1 VPDGVSLLQDPR
13 FRGDDARSEQGLR
26 DPRFHEDDVVNDS
39 DSGVVVLVSQPVYT
53 SSFPIEIVM
62 SVILQVSNLVKRFG
76 SLTAVND
83 VSFEIRQGSCFGL
96 LGPNGAG
103 KTTTIEMMEGIKAPD
118 AGSILYQGQP
128 LGERFRNEAGIMFQT
143 TALQEHITVAE
154 IMLQFSRFYPHTA
167 DLGELADKFA
177 LHEFL
182 NQDTRKLS
190 GGQKQRLLLAMAQIN
205 RPKILFLDEPTTGL
219 DPQSRR
225 NLWQQVSTIKQQGAT
240 VLLTT
245 HYMEEAYEL
254 CDEIAIMDH
263 GRIIAHD
270 APDALLAAHFDDVVV
285 QLHAADIPREIG
297 EREFQ
302 ATYRD
307 DSAHI
312 VTGDVNKTIERL
324 LHLDIPLDRL
334 RIRARDLE
342 DLFLELTGKELRA

>member
-1 VPDGVSLLQDPR
+1 
-13 FRGDDARSEQGLR
+13 
-26 DPRFHEDDVVNDS
+26 
-39 DSGVVVLVSQPVYT
+39 
-53 SSFPIEIVM
+53 M

-76 SLTAVND
+76 ALTAVDD
-83 VSFEIRQGSCFGL
+83 VSFEIRQGRCFGL

-103 KTTTIEMMEGIKAPD
+103 KTTTIEMLEGIKTPD
-118 AGSILYQGQP
+118 GGTILYQGES
-128 LGERFRNEAGIMFQT
+128 LGPEFRNQAGIMFQT
-143 TALQEHITVAE
+143 TALQEFITVRE
-154 IMLQFSRFYPHTA
+154 IMLQFSRFYPDTHGI
-167 DLGELADKFA
+167 DELAERYQ
-177 LHEFL
+177 LHDFL
-182 NQDTRKLS
+182 HQDTRKLS
-190 GGQKQRLLLAMAQIN
+190 GGQKQRLLLAMALIN
-205 RPKILFLDEPTTGL
+205 KPKVLFLDEPTTGL

-225 NLWQQVSTIKQQGAT
+225 NLWKEVQAIKEQGAT

-285 QLHAADIPREIG
+285 QIHEADIPRALG

-302 ATYRD
+302 ATYRN

-312 VTGDVNKTIERL
+312 VTGDVNHTIERL
-324 LHLDIPLDRL
+324 LAFDVPLDRL

>member
-1 VPDGVSLLQDPR
+1 
-13 FRGDDARSEQGLR
+13 
-26 DPRFHEDDVVNDS
+26 
-39 DSGVVVLVSQPVYT
+39 
-53 SSFPIEIVM
+53 M
-62 SVILQVSNLVKRFG
+62 SAILQVSNLIKSFG
-76 SLTAVND
+76 PIEAVRD
-83 VSFEIRQGSCFGL
+83 VSFEIRRGVCFGL

-103 KTTTIEMMEGIKAPD
+103 KTTTIEMMEGINTPD
-118 AGSILYQGQP
+118 SGTILYQGEA
-128 LGERFRNEAGIMFQT
+128 LGTQFRNEAGIMFQT
-143 TALQEHITVAE
+143 TALQEFITVRE
-154 IMLQFSRFYPHTA
+154 IMLQFSRFYPDTA
-167 DLGELADKFA
+167 SLDELAEQFA

-205 RPKILFLDEPTTGL
+205 KPKILFLDEPTTGL

-225 NLWQQVSTIKQQGAT
+225 NLWQQVQRVKERGAT
-240 VLLTT
+240 ILLTT

-285 QLHAADIPREIG
+285 QIHAADIPREIG
-297 EREFQ
+297 EAEFD
-302 ATYRD
+302 ATYRN

-312 VTGDVNKTIERL
+312 VTGDVNKTIGRL
-324 LHLDIPLDRL
+324 LHLEIPLHRL

>member
-1 VPDGVSLLQDPR
+1 
-13 FRGDDARSEQGLR
+13 
-26 DPRFHEDDVVNDS
+26 
-39 DSGVVVLVSQPVYT
+39 
-53 SSFPIEIVM
+53 M
-62 SVILQVSNLVKRFG
+62 SVILQVSSLVKRFG
-76 SLTAVND
+76 QLTAVND
-83 VSFEIRQGSCFGL
+83 VSFEIREGSCFGL

-103 KTTTIEMMEGIKAPD
+103 KTTTIEMMEGIKIPD
-118 AGSILYQGQP
+118 GGTIRYRGEVLGQQ
-128 LGERFRNEAGIMFQT
+128 FRNEAGIMFQT
-143 TALQEHITVAE
+143 TALQEFITVRE
-154 IMLQFSRFYPHTA
+154 IMVQFSRFYPDTTSI
-167 DLGELADKFA
+167 DELADRYA
-177 LHEFL
+177 LHDFL

-190 GGQKQRLLLAMAQIN
+190 GGQKQRLLLAMALIN
-205 RPKILFLDEPTTGL
+205 KPRILFLDEPTTGL

-225 NLWQQVSTIKQQGAT
+225 NLWRQVQAVREQGAT

-285 QLHAADIPREIG
+285 QIHAADIPRDIG

-302 ATYRD
+302 AIYRND
-307 DSAHI
+307 NAHI
-312 VTGDVNKTIERL
+312 VTGDVNKTIEHLLRL
-324 LHLDIPLDRL
+324 NIPLNRL

>member
-1 VPDGVSLLQDPR
+1 MP
-13 FRGDDARSEQGLR
+13 
-26 DPRFHEDDVVNDS
+26 
-39 DSGVVVLVSQPVYT
+39 
-53 SSFPIEIVM
+53 
-62 SVILQVSNLVKRFG
+62 VILQVSNLVKRFG
-76 SLTAVND
+76 ALIAVND
-83 VSFEIRQGSCFGL
+83 VSFEIHEGSCFGL

-103 KTTTIEMMEGIKAPD
+103 KTTTIEMMEGIKIPD
-118 AGSILYQGQP
+118 AGEILYQGGE
-128 LGERFRNEAGIMFQT
+128 LGQQFRNEAGIMFQT
-143 TALQEHITVAE
+143 TALQEFITVRE
-154 IMLQFSRFYPHTA
+154 IMVQFSRFYPHTTSI
-167 DLGELADKFA
+167 DELADRYE

-190 GGQKQRLLLAMAQIN
+190 GGQKQRLLLAMALIN
-205 RPKILFLDEPTTGL
+205 KPRILFLDEPTTGL

-225 NLWQQVSTIKQQGAT
+225 NLWKQVQEVKEGGAT
-240 VLLTT
+240 ILLTT

-285 QLHAADIPREIG
+285 QIHAADIPCEIG
-297 EREFQ
+297 EREFG
-302 ATYRD
+302 AIYRNGN
-307 DSAHI
+307 AHI
-312 VTGDVNKTIERL
+312 VTGDVNRTIDRL

>member
-1 VPDGVSLLQDPR
+1 
-13 FRGDDARSEQGLR
+13 
-26 DPRFHEDDVVNDS
+26 
-39 DSGVVVLVSQPVYT
+39 
-53 SSFPIEIVM
+53 M
-62 SVILQVSNLVKRFG
+62 SIILQVTGLVKRFA

-83 VSFEIRQGSCFGL
+83 VSFAIREGSCFGL

-103 KTTTIEMMEGIKAPD
+103 KTTTIEMMEGIRQPD
-118 AGSILYQGQP
+118 SGSILYRGEA

-143 TALQEHITVAE
+143 TALQEFITVRE
-154 IMLQFSRFYPHTA
+154 VMRQFSRFYPHSA
-167 DLGELADKFA
+167 SIEELADRYA
-177 LHEFL
+177 LNEFL
-182 NQDTRKLS
+182 DRDTRKLS
-190 GGQKQRLLLAMAQIN
+190 GGQKQRLLLAMAMIN
-205 RPKILFLDEPTTGL
+205 QPRILFLDEPTTGL

-225 NLWQQVSTIKQQGAT
+225 NLWDQVQQVREAGAT
-240 VLLTT
+240 ILLTT

-270 APDALLAAHFDDVVV
+270 APDALLSAHFDDVVV
-285 QLHAADIPREIG
+285 QIHAADIPRDIG

-302 ATYRD
+302 AVYRN

-324 LHLDIPLDRL
+324 LQFDIPLDRL

>member
-1 VPDGVSLLQDPR
+1 
-13 FRGDDARSEQGLR
+13 
-26 DPRFHEDDVVNDS
+26 
-39 DSGVVVLVSQPVYT
+39 
-53 SSFPIEIVM
+53 M
-62 SVILQVSNLVKRFG
+62 SVILQVSNLVKRFD

-83 VSFEIRQGSCFGL
+83 VSFDIREGACFGL

-103 KTTTIEMMEGIKAPD
+103 KTTTIEMMEGIKSPD
-118 AGSILYQGQP
+118 AGTILYQGDA
-128 LGERFRNEAGIMFQT
+128 LGTRFRNEAGIMFQT
-143 TALQEHITVAE
+143 TALQEFITVRE
-154 IMLQFSRFYPHTA
+154 IMVQFSRFYPDVH
-167 DLGELADKFA
+167 DLDDLAGRYQ
-177 LHEFL
+177 LNEFL

-225 NLWQQVSTIKQQGAT
+225 NLWKEVRIIKEQGVT

-285 QLHAADIPREIG
+285 QLHAADIPRDIG
-297 EREFQ
+297 ETEFN
-302 ATYRD
+302 ATYRND
-307 DSAHI
+307 NANI
-312 VTGDVNKTIERL
+312 LTGDVNRTIERL
-324 LHLDIPLDRL
+324 LQLDIPLDRL

>member
-1 VPDGVSLLQDPR
+1 
-13 FRGDDARSEQGLR
+13 
-26 DPRFHEDDVVNDS
+26 
-39 DSGVVVLVSQPVYT
+39 
-53 SSFPIEIVM
+53 M
-62 SVILQVSNLVKRFG
+62 SIILHVKDLVKCFG
-76 SLTAVND
+76 SLSAVD
-83 VSFEIRQGSCFGL
+83 GVSFEIREGSCFGL

-103 KTTTIEMMEGIKAPD
+103 KTTTIEMMEGIRQPD
-118 AGSILYQGQP
+118 GGTIRYRGEA
-128 LGERFRNEAGIMFQT
+128 LGEQFRNEAGIMFQT
-143 TALQEHITVAE
+143 TALQEFITVRE
-154 IMLQFSRFYPHTA
+154 VMRQFSRFYPHSA
-167 DLGELADKFA
+167 GIDDLADRYA

-182 NQDTRKLS
+182 DQDTRKLS

-205 RPKILFLDEPTTGL
+205 QPKILFLDEPTTGL

-225 NLWQQVSTIKQQGAT
+225 NLWNQVQQIREQGAT
-240 VLLTT
+240 ILLTT

-285 QLHAADIPREIG
+285 QIHAADIPRDIG

-302 ATYRD
+302 AVYRN

-312 VTGDVNKTIERL
+312 LTGDVNKTIEHL
-324 LHLDIPLDRL
+324 LHFNIPLNRL

>member
-1 VPDGVSLLQDPR
+1 
-13 FRGDDARSEQGLR
+13 
-26 DPRFHEDDVVNDS
+26 
-39 DSGVVVLVSQPVYT
+39 
-53 SSFPIEIVM
+53 M
-62 SVILQVSNLVKRFG
+62 SIILQVTDLVKRFG
-76 SLTAVND
+76 ALAAVD
-83 VSFEIRQGSCFGL
+83 RVSFDIREGSCFGL

-103 KTTTIEMMEGIKAPD
+103 KTTTIEMMEGIKQPD
-118 AGSILYQGQP
+118 GGSIRYRGEA
-128 LGERFRNEAGIMFQT
+128 LGEQFRNEAGIMFQT
-143 TALQEHITVAE
+143 TALQEFITVRE
-154 IMLQFSRFYPHTA
+154 VMRQFSRFYPHSA
-167 DLGELADKFA
+167 SIDDLAERYA

-182 NQDTRKLS
+182 DQDTRKLS

-205 RPKILFLDEPTTGL
+205 QPKILFLDEPTTGL

-225 NLWQQVSTIKQQGAT
+225 NLWSQVQQIKEQGAT
-240 VLLTT
+240 ILLTT

-285 QLHAADIPREIG
+285 QIHAADIPRGIG

-302 ATYRD
+302 AVYRN

-312 VTGDVNKTIERL
+312 LTGDVNKTIEHL
-324 LHLDIPLDRL
+324 LRFEIPLDRL

>member
-1 VPDGVSLLQDPR
+1 
-13 FRGDDARSEQGLR
+13 
-26 DPRFHEDDVVNDS
+26 
-39 DSGVVVLVSQPVYT
+39 
-53 SSFPIEIVM
+53 M
-62 SVILQVSNLVKRFG
+62 SVILQVSNLVKTFG
-76 SLTAVND
+76 ALTAVDD
-83 VSFEIRQGSCFGL
+83 VSFEIRRGSCFGL

-103 KTTTIEMMEGIKAPD
+103 KTTTIELMEGIKTPD
-118 AGSILYQGQP
+118 SGTILYRGRP

-143 TALQEHITVAE
+143 TALQEHITVGE
-154 IMLQFSRFYPHTA
+154 IMLQFSRFYPHSA
-167 DLGELADKFA
+167 SIDDLADRYA

-182 NQDTRKLS
+182 QQDTRKLS

-205 RPKILFLDEPTTGL
+205 QPKILFLDEPTTGL

-225 NLWQQVSTIKQQGAT
+225 NLWQQVQEIREQGAT
-240 VLLTT
+240 ILLTT

-285 QLHAADIPREIG
+285 QLHADDIPRDLG
-297 EREFQ
+297 EAEFH
-302 ATYRD
+302 ATYRNG
-307 DSAHI
+307 SAHI

-324 LHLDIPLDRL
+324 LRFDIPLNRL

>member
-1 VPDGVSLLQDPR
+1 
-13 FRGDDARSEQGLR
+13 
-26 DPRFHEDDVVNDS
+26 
-39 DSGVVVLVSQPVYT
+39 
-53 SSFPIEIVM
+53 M
-62 SVILQVSNLVKRFG
+62 SIILQVTDLVKRFG
-76 SLTAVND
+76 SLTAVD
-83 VSFEIRQGSCFGL
+83 RVSFEIREGSCFGL

-103 KTTTIEMMEGIKAPD
+103 KTTTIEMMEGIKQPD
-118 AGSILYQGQP
+118 GGSIRYRGEA
-128 LGERFRNEAGIMFQT
+128 LGEQFRNEAGIMFQT
-143 TALQEHITVAE
+143 TALQDFITVRE
-154 IMLQFSRFYPHTA
+154 VMRQFSRFYPHSA
-167 DLGELADKFA
+167 DIDDLADRYA

-182 NQDTRKLS
+182 DQNTRKLS

-205 RPKILFLDEPTTGL
+205 QPKILFLDEPTTGL

-225 NLWQQVSTIKQQGAT
+225 NLWIQVQQIKEQGAT
-240 VLLTT
+240 ILLTT

-285 QLHAADIPREIG
+285 QIHAADIPRDIA

-302 ATYRD
+302 AVYRN

-312 VTGDVNKTIERL
+312 LTGDVNKTIEHL
-324 LHLDIPLDRL
+324 LRLDIPLDRL